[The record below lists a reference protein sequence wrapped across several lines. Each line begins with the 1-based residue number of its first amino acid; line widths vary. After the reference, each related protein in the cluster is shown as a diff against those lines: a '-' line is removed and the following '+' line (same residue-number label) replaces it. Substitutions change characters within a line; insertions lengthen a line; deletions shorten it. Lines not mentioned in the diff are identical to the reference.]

1 MLQTISLTTKLFVF
15 NPNVKTVLLYGGETW
30 NSSQNVLNKLQVF
43 MNKCLRRILN
53 VRWPDKIRNEEL
65 GKRTNQVPVEEE
77 IKKRKWKW
85 IGHTLQKP
93 PLNFAKQTLK

>member
-15 NPNVKTVLLYGGETW
+15 NPNVKSVLLYGEETW

-77 IKKRKWKW
+77 IKKRKWK
-85 IGHTLQKP
+85 
-93 PLNFAKQTLK
+93 